1 MLGRNASTLVIAE
14 HDSNTVVPLTY
25 NAIAA
30 AKQIGGDVAV
40 LLAGKDCSKVD
51 HSLSVS
57 CVIRQPL
64 LTGCKRVV

>member
-40 LLAGKDCSKVD
+40 LLAGKDCSKVE
-51 HSLSVS
+51 HNLSVS
-57 CVIRQPL
+57 CVIRQPSS
-64 LTGCKRVV
+64 TGCKRVV